1 MKLSYLIFSIFISVQ
16 TLGSQIYEVGIFAG
30 GSNFIGDVGS
40 TTYVSPNK
48 FSFGGLFRWNRSPR
62 HSYRL
67 SIIHTSIHANDK
79 LSIDPRRV
87 QRGYFFNFKSIEV
100 SAGME
105 FTFLE
110 FDLHERGFKFSP
122 YLYTGLSLLNHPNF
136 FFGENRLKNE
146 NTRSNAFG
154 VPITIGAKIRLS
166 EHLILGT
173 EIGARYTFSDEIDG
187 SVPDAR
193 ELNYLKFG
201 NINNNDWY
209 VFSGF
214 TLTYTFGRNPCFCSY

>member
-1 MKLSYLIFSIFISVQ
+1 MKLILSIF
-16 TLGSQIYEVGIFAG
+16 TLLLSIQNLNSQIYELGIFTG

-40 TTYVSPNK
+40 TTYISPNK
-48 FSFGGLFRWNRSPR
+48 FAFGGFFRWNRSPR

-67 SIIHTSIHANDK
+67 SLIHTSIHANDK
-79 LSIDPRRV
+79 LSSDPRRN
-87 QRGYFFNFKSIEV
+87 QRGYFFNFKSIEI

-110 FDLHERGFKFSP
+110 FDLHKRKFNFSP
-122 YLYTGLSLLNHPNF
+122 YIYTGFSLLNHPNF
-136 FFGENRLKNE
+136 FYGDNALKNE

-154 VPITIGAKIRLS
+154 IPITLGAKITLN
-166 EHLILGT
+166 ENVILGA
-173 EIGARYTFSDEIDG
+173 EVGARYTFSDEIDG

-214 TLTYTFGRNPCFCSY
+214 TLTYTFGKNPCFCSY